1 MRYFIMALLALNIG
15 YFGWSLLRPPAP
27 QSGTAPQPLRNE
39 GLQLVSEALAEAGG
53 EAEHICL
60 FVWGFADIFEAS
72 EFAGAVI
79 SDSLEATVYIAQ
91 PGDHAEVRLE
101 RIGEDPQTPS
111 SGPAQWPDFAAL
123 NPALDPAPGSELTVA
138 ENACEMFAHAEHFH

>member
-27 QSGTAPQPLRNE
+27 QSAAAPQPLRNE
-39 GLQLVSEALAEAGG
+39 GLQLVSEALGKAGG
-53 EAEHICL
+53 AANHNCL

-111 SGPAQWPDFAAL
+111 AGAAQWPDFAAL
-123 NPALDPAPGSELTVA
+123 NPALDPALGPELTVA